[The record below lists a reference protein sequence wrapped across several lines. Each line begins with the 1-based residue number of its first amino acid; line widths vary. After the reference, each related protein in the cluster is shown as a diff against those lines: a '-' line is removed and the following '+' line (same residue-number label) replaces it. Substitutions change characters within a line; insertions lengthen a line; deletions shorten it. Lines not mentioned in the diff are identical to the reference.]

1 MRAAAPPQTPLG
13 VIMAEAGFARIRARV
28 RAVPVPRVSHI
39 VALYLI
45 TSVCGL
51 VDAAC
56 FLSMGGVFA
65 EIMTGNLLFL
75 CFYIGTGQSIF
86 GDAKYLL
93 VIAAFLL
100 GALAGGRLLRGPR
113 AELRIGFAVEWVLLV
128 IALVLAVTL
137 HPGSLGAARDVVTS
151 LLAFA
156 MGMQNALVRRHGVPD
171 LATNV
176 MTLTATA
183 LVADSA
189 PARGY
194 NENWQRRFAS
204 IAIFLVSAILGAL
217 LTTEFGPWAPLGLTV
232 ALFTVALSGLIARN
246 TPPTGG

>member
-1 MRAAAPPQTPLG
+1 MDRDRTG
-13 VIMAEAGFARIRARV
+13 WRIT
-28 RAVPVPRVSHI
+28 VPRVSHI
-39 VALYLI
+39 SALYLI
-45 TSVCGL
+45 TGVCGF

-75 CFYIGTGQSIF
+75 CFAIGTGQPIL
-86 GDAKYLL
+86 GVTKYLL

-100 GALAGGRLLRGPR
+100 GALAGGRLLRGPL
-113 AELRIGFAVEWVLLV
+113 AEQRIGFAVEWAFLV
-128 IALVLAVTL
+128 IALALTAIL
-137 HPGSLGAARDVVTS
+137 QPREAGLERDVVTS

-189 PARGY
+189 VAGGH
-194 NENWQRRFAS
+194 NENSHRRSVS
-204 IAIFLVSAILGAL
+204 IAIFLVSGTAGAA
-217 LTTEFGPWAPLGLTV
+217 LTTWLGPWAPLAVSVALLTV
-232 ALFTVALSGLIARN
+232 ALTGLIVRDG
-246 TPPTGG
+246 P

>member
-1 MRAAAPPQTPLG
+1 VKALG
-13 VIMAEAGFARIRARV
+13 AR
-28 RAVPVPRVSHI
+28 RVSHI
-39 VALYLI
+39 IGLYLI

-65 EIMTGNLLFL
+65 ETMTGNLLFL

-86 GDAKYLL
+86 GDAKYFL

-113 AELRIGFAVEWVLLV
+113 AEMRIGFAVEWALLV
-128 IALVLAVTL
+128 VALVLTVAL
-137 HPGSLGAARDVVTS
+137 HPESAGPAREIVTS

-156 MGMQNALVRRHGVPD
+156 MGLQNALVRRHGVPD

-183 LVADSA
+183 LVADSR
-189 PARGY
+189 PARGH
-194 NENWQRRFAS
+194 NENWRRRFAS
-204 IAIFLVSAILGAL
+204 IAIFLASATLGAA
-217 LTTEFGPWAPLGLTV
+217 LTTSLGPWAPLALTV
-232 ALFTVALSGLIARN
+232 VLFTVALTGLIARN
-246 TPPTGG
+246 APIADS

>member
-1 MRAAAPPQTPLG
+1 MDRDRTG
-13 VIMAEAGFARIRARV
+13 WRIT
-28 RAVPVPRVSHI
+28 VPRVSHI
-39 VALYLI
+39 SALYLI
-45 TSVCGL
+45 TAVCGF

-75 CFYIGTGQSIF
+75 CFAIGTGQPIL
-86 GDAKYLL
+86 GVTKYLL

-100 GALAGGRLLRGPR
+100 GALAGGRLLRGPL
-113 AELRIGFAVEWVLLV
+113 AEQRIGFAVEWAFLV
-128 IALVLAVTL
+128 IALALTAIL
-137 HPGSLGAARDVVTS
+137 QPREAGLERDVVTS

-183 LVADSA
+183 LVSDSA
-189 PARGY
+189 VAGGH
-194 NENWQRRFAS
+194 NKNWRRRSVS
-204 IAIFLVSAILGAL
+204 IAIFLVSGTAGAA
-217 LTTEFGPWAPLGLTV
+217 LTTWLGPWAPLAVSVALLTV
-232 ALFTVALSGLIARN
+232 ALTGLIVRDR
-246 TPPTGG
+246 P

>member
-1 MRAAAPPQTPLG
+1 
-13 VIMAEAGFARIRARV
+13 MAGPGFARIRTSV
-28 RAVPVPRVSHI
+28 RAVCVPRVSHI

-113 AELRIGFAVEWVLLV
+113 AELRIGFAVEWALLV
-128 IALVLAVTL
+128 IALVLAATL

-156 MGMQNALVRRHGVPD
+156 MGMQNALVRRHGLD

-183 LVADSA
+183 LVADCV
-189 PARGY
+189 PAGGH

-217 LTTEFGPWAPLGLTV
+217 LTTEFGPWAPLALTV

-246 TPPTGG
+246 APPIGG

>member
-1 MRAAAPPQTPLG
+1 MDRDRTG
-13 VIMAEAGFARIRARV
+13 WRIT
-28 RAVPVPRVSHI
+28 VPRVSHI
-39 VALYLI
+39 SALYLI
-45 TSVCGL
+45 TGVCGF

-75 CFYIGTGQSIF
+75 CFAIGTGQPIL
-86 GDAKYLL
+86 GVTKYLL

-100 GALAGGRLLRGPR
+100 GALAGGRLLRGPL
-113 AELRIGFAVEWVLLV
+113 AEQRIGFAVEWAFLV
-128 IALVLAVTL
+128 IALALTAIL
-137 HPGSLGAARDVVTS
+137 QPREAGLERDVVTS

-183 LVADSA
+183 LVSDSA
-189 PARGY
+189 VAGGH
-194 NENWQRRFAS
+194 NKNWRRRLVS
-204 IAIFLVSAILGAL
+204 IAIFLVSGTAGAA
-217 LTTEFGPWAPLGLTV
+217 LTTWLGPWAPLAVSVALLTV
-232 ALFTVALSGLIARN
+232 ALTGLIVRDG
-246 TPPTGG
+246 P

>member
-1 MRAAAPPQTPLG
+1 VKAF
-13 VIMAEAGFARIRARV
+13 VV
-28 RAVPVPRVSHI
+28 RRVSHI
-39 VALYLI
+39 IGLYLI

-65 EIMTGNLLFL
+65 ETMTGNLLFL

-86 GDAKYLL
+86 GDAKYFL

-113 AELRIGFAVEWVLLV
+113 AEMQIGFAVV
-128 IALVLAVTL
+128 ALVLTVAL
-137 HPGSLGAARDVVTS
+137 HPESAGPAREIVTS

-156 MGMQNALVRRHGVPD
+156 MGLQNALVRRHGVPD

-183 LVADSA
+183 LVADSR
-189 PARGY
+189 PARGH
-194 NENWQRRFAS
+194 NENWRRRFAS
-204 IAIFLVSAILGAL
+204 IAIFLASATLGAA
-217 LTTEFGPWAPLGLTV
+217 LTTSLGPWAPLALTV
-232 ALFTVALSGLIARN
+232 VLFTVALTGLIARN
-246 TPPTGG
+246 APIAG

>member
-1 MRAAAPPQTPLG
+1 VKTLA
-13 VIMAEAGFARIRARV
+13 V
-28 RAVPVPRVSHI
+28 RRVSHI
-39 VALYLI
+39 TGLYLI

-65 EIMTGNLLFL
+65 ETMTGNLLFL

-86 GDAKYLL
+86 GDAKYFL

-113 AELRIGFAVEWVLLV
+113 AEIRIGFAVEWALLV
-128 IALVLAVTL
+128 VALVLTVAL
-137 HPGSLGAARDVVTS
+137 HPESAGPAREIVTS

-156 MGMQNALVRRHGVPD
+156 MGLQNALVRRHGVPD

-183 LVADSA
+183 LVADSR
-189 PARGY
+189 PARGH
-194 NENWQRRFAS
+194 NENWRRRFAS
-204 IAIFLVSAILGAL
+204 IGIFLVSATLGAA
-217 LTTEFGPWAPLGLTV
+217 LTTSLGPWAPLALTV
-232 ALFTVALSGLIARN
+232 VLFTVALTGLIARN
-246 TPPTGG
+246 APVADS

>member
-1 MRAAAPPQTPLG
+1 MDRDRTG
-13 VIMAEAGFARIRARV
+13 WRIT
-28 RAVPVPRVSHI
+28 VPRVSHI
-39 VALYLI
+39 SALYLI
-45 TSVCGL
+45 TGVCGF

-75 CFYIGTGQSIF
+75 CFAIGTGQPIL
-86 GDAKYLL
+86 GVTKYLL

-100 GALAGGRLLRGPR
+100 GALAGGRLLRGPL
-113 AELRIGFAVEWVLLV
+113 AEQRIGFAVEWAFLV
-128 IALVLAVTL
+128 IALALTAIL
-137 HPGSLGAARDVVTS
+137 QPREAGLERDVVTS

-189 PARGY
+189 VAGGH
-194 NENWQRRFAS
+194 NENWRRRSVS
-204 IAIFLVSAILGAL
+204 IAIFLVSGTAGAA
-217 LTTEFGPWAPLGLTV
+217 LTTWLGPWVPLVVSVALLTV
-232 ALFTVALSGLIARN
+232 ALTGLSVRDG
-246 TPPTGG
+246 P